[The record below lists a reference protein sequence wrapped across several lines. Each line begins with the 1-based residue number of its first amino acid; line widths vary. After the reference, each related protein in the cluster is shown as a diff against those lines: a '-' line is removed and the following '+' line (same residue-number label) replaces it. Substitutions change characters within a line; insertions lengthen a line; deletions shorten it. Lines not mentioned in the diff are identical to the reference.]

1 MSKCSNFHPVLIV
14 WFALLRQIY
23 IVVCDIYVHKL
34 VVLYFLFFFV
44 GSQYI
49 TIERWNPSQVFSE
62 NAAIH
67 RELPSRVTVFAFRQT
82 CCLLEVFLNST
93 TKISSC
99 LILSPILRHYS
110 DLEINNAGYGCFVH
124 LHSTLNIFFLE

>member
-1 MSKCSNFHPVLIV
+1 MSPNVVIIILCLLSALRSCVRSIL
-14 WFALLRQIY
+14 WFATFMCINWM
-23 IVVCDIYVHKL
+23 
-34 VVLYFLFFFV
+34 YFIFFV

-82 CCLLEVFLNST
+82 CCLLETF
-93 TKISSC
+93 
-99 LILSPILRHYS
+99 
-110 DLEINNAGYGCFVH
+110 
-124 LHSTLNIFFLE
+124 